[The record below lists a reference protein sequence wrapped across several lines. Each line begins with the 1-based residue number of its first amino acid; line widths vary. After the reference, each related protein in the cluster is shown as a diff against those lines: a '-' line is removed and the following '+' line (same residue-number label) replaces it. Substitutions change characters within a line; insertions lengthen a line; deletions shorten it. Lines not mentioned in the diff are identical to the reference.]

1 MQHISRC
8 FQRQDNPFQ
17 ICLRHVMR
25 QLPGR
30 KSAARMLL
38 IRMLQ
43 IWRSVIRRRLGRLV
57 VGWFPGIGAG

>member
-8 FQRQDNPFQ
+8 FQRQHNPFP
-17 ICLRHVMR
+17 ICLGYVMR

-30 KSAARMLL
+30 KSAAW
-38 IRMLQ
+38 MLQ
-43 IWRSVIRRRLGRLV
+43 IWRSVVRRRLGRLV